1 MAAGEGGEEKDWKRK
16 KRKSVNLEVELERL
30 DFFFQPC
37 PHPLSLPLVSLFLFS
52 LLLFDMISSSL
63 PLSLPQRASRPSILT
78 PRTARP
84 RQFAP
89 QCPRRRTRG
98 AAGGGEG
105 GGGGEPEV
113 FDASSPSSPTTTPSQ
128 PPQPQ
133 PSQKPPRAP
142 RRAADST
149 DPIASALTRRF
160 GVLGGLGW
168 AAILTGGV
176 LSEQIKT
183 RIEESAA
190 EKATVEAS
198 GELAAPRLLARGV
211 TVRDV
216 RIGGGAPVSKG
227 MLLLLNVKA
236 RVVGGSGSG
245 SGNEGSGSENNNSS
259 GSPSPSSSSSSS
271 YFIDTSAPGAKPLV
285 LLFGTKLSGGI
296 CPGAEL
302 ALSDMRA
309 GGRRIALVPAAA
321 GFGGNGFTAKP
332 TEHVPEKRGEVP
344 PGADLEYDIE
354 VVRVSVPPS

>member
-1 MAAGEGGEEKDWKRK
+1 M
-16 KRKSVNLEVELERL
+16 
-30 DFFFQPC
+30 
-37 PHPLSLPLVSLFLFS
+37 
-52 LLLFDMISSSL
+52 
-63 PLSLPQRASRPSILT
+63 
-78 PRTARP
+78 
-84 RQFAP
+84 
-89 QCPRRRTRG
+89 
-98 AAGGGEG
+98 
-105 GGGGEPEV
+105 
-113 FDASSPSSPTTTPSQ
+113 
-128 PPQPQ
+128 
-133 PSQKPPRAP
+133 
-142 RRAADST
+142 
-149 DPIASALTRRF
+149 
-160 GVLGGLGW
+160 
-168 AAILTGGV
+168 TGGV

-271 YFIDTSAPGAKPLV
+271 YFIDTYAPGAKPLV